1 MRQELR
7 TAIAASGHNAAP
19 EAKNHT
25 MGSIPD
31 PADDALLLL
40 GDAEQFGR
48 FYALHEDYVLALF
61 LARGARAEVAADLT
75 AETFAR
81 ALAARQTFDPAR
93 GEPRGW
99 LTGIARHVLAD
110 SVRRGR
116 VQDAARRKLGL
127 ERLHIDDEAI
137 SRVEE
142 LTDGA
147 ALAALEG
154 LPEDQRAAVRAR
166 VLGEADYDE
175 LARTLG
181 CSQSVVRQRVS
192 RGLRALRERLQES
205 T

>member
-1 MRQELR
+1 
-7 TAIAASGHNAAP
+7 
-19 EAKNHT
+19 
-25 MGSIPD
+25 MGNIPD
-31 PADDALLLL
+31 SADDALLLL
-40 GDAEQFGR
+40 GDAEHFGR

-81 ALAARQTFDPAR
+81 ALAARGTFDPGR

-99 LTGIARHVLAD
+99 LTGIARHVFAD

-116 VQDAARRKLGL
+116 VQDAARRRLGL
-127 ERLHIDDEAI
+127 ERLQIDDEAI
-137 SRVEE
+137 ARIEE
-142 LTDGA
+142 LTGDA

-181 CSQSVVRQRVS
+181 CSPSVVRQRVS